1 MSLSWKEVDVKE
13 EEEKEEEEGSSVDF
27 TVKMH
32 QGSLCQ
38 VWSNLWWLLVLESVF
53 GVMASL
59 EKPS

>member
-13 EEEKEEEEGSSVDF
+13 EEEKEEGSSVDF
-27 TVKMH
+27 TVKMD

-38 VWSNLWWLLVLESVF
+38 VCSNLWWLLVLESVF

-59 EKPS
+59 AKPS

>member
-13 EEEKEEEEGSSVDF
+13 EEEKEEEEGSSVDL

-38 VWSNLWWLLVLESVF
+38 V
-53 GVMASL
+53 
-59 EKPS
+59 

>member
-13 EEEKEEEEGSSVDF
+13 EEKEEEEEEEGSSVDF

-38 VWSNLWWLLVLESVF
+38 V
-53 GVMASL
+53 
-59 EKPS
+59 

>member
-13 EEEKEEEEGSSVDF
+13 EEEEEEEGSSVDF

-38 VWSNLWWLLVLESVF
+38 V
-53 GVMASL
+53 
-59 EKPS
+59 

>member
-38 VWSNLWWLLVLESVF
+38 V
-53 GVMASL
+53 
-59 EKPS
+59 

>member
-13 EEEKEEEEGSSVDF
+13 EEEEEEEEEGSSVDF

-38 VWSNLWWLLVLESVF
+38 V
-53 GVMASL
+53 
-59 EKPS
+59 